1 MIKENKMPVVSQK
14 VTINQPVQTVF
25 DYLTNVANHTAW
37 QAGIQSA
44 AITPPGAPA
53 LGSIY
58 SYVTDVMG
66 TKYESKMEVSAFE
79 PNRLWQ
85 VKVVGMPNAPIT
97 TYNFEEAGGATNM
110 MISMELV
117 GGYPAAAEGAIVAQT
132 QQSLAEQAARIK
144 QQVGG

>member
-1 MIKENKMPVVSQK
+1 MPVVSQK
-14 VTINQPVQTVF
+14 VAINKPVETVF
-25 DYLTNVANHTAW
+25 DYLTDVTNHPTW

-44 AITPPGAPA
+44 TITPAGPPA

-58 SYVTDVMG
+58 TYVTDVMG

-79 PNRLWQ
+79 LNRLWQ

-97 TYNFEEAGGATNM
+97 TYNFENAGGITNM

-117 GGYPAAAEGAIVAQT
+117 GGYPPAAEGAIVAQT
-132 QQSLAEQAARIK
+132 QQTLAEQAARIK